1 MKFGRSVVFGFV
13 LEERTGINFNSFTVA
28 AKMSIMSKL
37 LLPKGSEIR
46 HGWSVSSVIA
56 G

>member
-1 MKFGRSVVFGFV
+1 VAFGFV
-13 LEERTGINFNSFTVA
+13 LEEHTGIDSNPSTVA

-37 LLPKGSEIR
+37 LLLRGSEIR
-46 HGWSVSSVIA
+46 HGWSVSSVRA